1 MELYREYH
9 ILSMMTEPPS
19 SMSGD
24 EICAVCGKPR
34 KDHSSKE
41 TLDCSL
47 ELIEMGL
54 KRYCGLCGL
63 TKPASGTHDR
73 CGKCGEKY
81 SFSKH

>member
-1 MELYREYH
+1 
-9 ILSMMTEPPS
+9 MMTDPPS

-24 EICAVCGKPR
+24 EICTVCGKP
-34 KDHSSKE
+34 KNKHTSQE

-63 TKPASGTHDR
+63 TKPASGVHDV

-81 SFSKH
+81 SFTNH